1 MEERNDIVIYQ
12 AEDGLVTMEALADPA
27 NETIWASQRAMAE
40 LFGVN
45 TQAIT
50 RHLGHIYAEGE
61 LVKSATCSKMEQVRK
76 EGARIVSRQVDF

>member
-1 MEERNDIVIYQ
+1 
-12 AEDGLVTMEALADPA
+12 MEALADPA

-61 LVKSATCSKMEQVRK
+61 LDKAATCSKMEQVRK
-76 EGARIVSRQVDF
+76 EGARIVSRQVDFYIVQ